1 MAATPLFI
9 LLASREHEKVQLA
22 GMMASLAAVSE
33 RATRVLVSMAALLA
47 FEKGVEVEARYQ
59 ASSFSEAMLAK
70 GVPDAIDLF
79 QQGKSLGDLQMYVC
93 SMALEIQG
101 WTLDALVEDLF
112 DEVIGMTKF
121 LADAEAGELVV
132 F

>member
-9 LLASREHEKVQLA
+9 LLASREHEKIQLA
-22 GMMASLAAVSE
+22 GMMAAVAAVSE

-47 FEKGVEVEARYQ
+47 FEKDLAVEARYQ
-59 ASSFSEAMLAK
+59 GSPFSETMLAK
-70 GVPDAIDLF
+70 GVPDAIELF
-79 QQGKSLGDLQMYVC
+79 QQGRMLGDLEMYVC
-93 SMALEIQG
+93 SMALDVQG

-112 DEVIGMTKF
+112 DEAIGMTKF

-132 F
+132 L

>member
-47 FEKGVEVEARYQ
+47 FEKGVAAEARYQ
-59 ASSFSEAMLAK
+59 ASPFSKAMLAK
-70 GVPDAIDLF
+70 GVPDAIELF

-132 F
+132 L

>member
-33 RATRVLVSMAALLA
+33 RATRVLVSMAAVLA
-47 FEKGVEVEARYQ
+47 FEKGLAAEARYQ
-59 ASSFSEAMLAK
+59 TSPFSEAMLAK
-70 GVPDAIDLF
+70 GVPDAIELF

-121 LADAEAGELVV
+121 LADAEASELVV
-132 F
+132 L